1 MNNPTPVYVV
11 KGGEAVLQCEFESN
25 RLAWNVYNGGNVN
38 IIASGND
45 INAKSK
51 YKVSTNPAGLY
62 YRLHILNVGM
72 SDVKKYR
79 CNALVNGVNQEFF
92 LKLDLL
98 GRCYIMVIFNVLK
111 QRIYCC

>member
-1 MNNPTPVYVV
+1 M
-11 KGGEAVLQCEFESN
+11 
-25 RLAWNVYNGGNVN
+25 N
-38 IIASGND
+38 IIASGFD

-51 YKVSTNPAGLY
+51 YKVSTNPSTGLY

-98 GRCYIMVIFNVLK
+98 GRCYIMVIYNVLK
-111 QRIYCC
+111 QRFY